1 MKIAIILPLV
11 FALGASPVVYAEQ
24 QTPNQSNSVQGAW
37 EEVNANQGITAEDAA
52 RGMVTCS
59 IVFDEMQN
67 YPESQW
73 GISHK
78 KLEEISNDFYN
89 AAIVVGGV
97 KAAMDSREDNVAIG
111 LGKDTLSEF
120 LGPCQ
125 DILPLVARALGWS
138 A

>member
-11 FALGASPVVYAEQ
+11 FALGAPPVACIEQ
-24 QTPNQSNSVQGAW
+24 QIPNQTNSVQGAL
-37 EEVNANQGITAEDAA
+37 EEVAANQGITAEDAA
-52 RGMVTCS
+52 GAIVTCS
-59 IVFDEMQN
+59 VVFDEMQN

-78 KLEEISNDFYN
+78 KLEEISDDFYK

-97 KAAMDSREDNVAIG
+97 NAALAARENNVAFG
-111 LGKDTLSEF
+111 LGKDTLGAF
-120 LGPCQ
+120 LEPCQ
-125 DILPLVARALGWS
+125 GLLPIVARALGWT